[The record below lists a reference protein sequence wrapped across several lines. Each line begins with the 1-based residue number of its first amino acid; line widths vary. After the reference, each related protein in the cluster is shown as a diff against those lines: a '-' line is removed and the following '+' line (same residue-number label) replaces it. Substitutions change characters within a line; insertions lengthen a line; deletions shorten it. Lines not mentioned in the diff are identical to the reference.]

1 MAIDSN
7 LAKEIKA
14 RADIVDVISY
24 YLNSVQKKG
33 RRYAAVCPFHD
44 DHDPSL
50 QIDKEK
56 QIFRCYVCGTGGDV
70 FSFVQSYEKCS
81 FFDAI
86 KKVAE
91 IIGYDDPRLHERVQ
105 VKKVDE
111 TLTPIYNC
119 LTELQKFYAYGLT
132 TEEGKI
138 ARDYLDK
145 RHLSVEQREKFGL
158 GYAFKDGKM
167 VIQYLQ
173 QKGFSL
179 KNIEG
184 TGIALVQTT
193 GMNDNNSGRLIFP
206 IKDHNGQVVGF
217 SARRLVDDD
226 SAKYVNSP
234 DTKAFTKSNVLYNYY
249 LAKQTAKHDGFVY
262 VVEGFMD
269 VFALDSIGITS
280 CVALMSTK
288 LTNRHVEMLRNLGVE
303 VRLCLDG
310 DNPGQAAMMKIMTQL
325 DEAHIPYR
333 LVSVPLEVRD
343 PDEILKQDGE
353 DKLKAYVNTLVDPF
367 NFALN
372 YYKNISP
379 LGSVDDRKKVINH
392 FLPTIHALN
401 SQLEKDD
408 YIYKLSDATGF
419 SAQAIR
425 NALKE
430 YAEKHRESN
439 EPTYN
444 VNIELDETPSINKVD
459 RKMYRLDLAEFY
471 FLRLMFLDKQAVDF
485 YKENIRWFA
494 NEQYR
499 TVANFIIERTDSE
512 NEVTYSNIIN
522 DIQISELP
530 DSAALVDL
538 VTKIGL
544 MPTINYSE
552 KLMNDTYEV
561 ILSER
566 SRIHTRSS
574 LKKALEGKSPQE
586 QARLVATYLE
596 QTKVRKSEK

>member
-1 MAIDSN
+1 MPIDSN
-7 LAKEIKA
+7 LAKDIKA

-33 RRYAAVCPFHD
+33 RRYVAMCPFHD

-56 QIFRCYVCGTGGDV
+56 QIFRCYVCDSGGDV
-70 FSFVQSYEKCS
+70 FSFVQKYEKCS
-81 FFDAI
+81 FIEAI

-91 IIGYDDPRLHERVQ
+91 IIGYDDPRLHERVKVRQ
-105 VKKVDE
+105 VDE
-111 TLTPIYNC
+111 NLVPIYNC

-158 GYAFKDGKM
+158 GYAFKDGKI
-167 VIQYLQ
+167 VIQALQ

-184 TGIALVQTT
+184 TGIALVQTS

-234 DTKAFTKSNVLYNYY
+234 DTKAFTKSNVLYNYH
-249 LAKQTAKHDGFVY
+249 LAKQTAKHDGYVY

-288 LTNRHVEMLRNLGVE
+288 LTTKHVEMLRALGVE

-379 LGSVDDRKKVINH
+379 LGTVEDRKKVINH
-392 FLPTIHALN
+392 FLPAIQALN

-408 YIYKLSDATGF
+408 YIYKLSEATGF

-430 YAEKHRESN
+430 YASKHRESN

-444 VNIELDETPSINKVD
+444 VNVEIDENPVLDKVD
-459 RKMYRLDLAEFY
+459 KEYRRLDLAEY
-471 FLRLMFLDKQAVDF
+471 GFLRLMFLDKAAVDF
-485 YKENIRWFA
+485 YKENIRYFA
-494 NEQYR
+494 NEEYR
-499 TVANFIIERTDSE
+499 AIANFIIERSDADDI
-512 NEVTYSNIIN
+512 VTHSDIIN
-522 DIQISELP
+522 DIQVSELP
-530 DSAALVDL
+530 ESSSLVAI
-538 VTKIGL
+538 VTKLGL
-544 MPTINYSE
+544 ISNDKYS
-552 KLMNDTYEV
+552 KALMDDYYKV
-561 ILSER
+561 ICSER
-566 SRIHTRSS
+566 GRIHTRSS
-574 LKKALEGKSPQE
+574 LRKALEGKSPQE
-586 QARLVATYLE
+586 QARLVANYFDQLN
-596 QTKVRKSEK
+596 KRSGK

>member
-1 MAIDSN
+1 MAFDTS

-14 RADIVDVISY
+14 RADIVDVISH
-24 YLNSVQKKG
+24 YLNSVHKKG
-33 RRYAAVCPFHD
+33 RRYVAMCPFHD

-56 QIFRCYVCGTGGDV
+56 QMFRCYVCDSGGDV
-70 FSFVQSYEKCS
+70 FSFVQKYEKCT
-81 FFDAI
+81 FFEAI

-91 IIGYDDPRLHERVQ
+91 IIGYDDPRLHEQVK

-111 TLTPIYNC
+111 NLVPIYDC
-119 LTELQKFYAYGLT
+119 LTELQKFYSYGLT

-138 ARDYLDK
+138 ARDYLDN
-145 RHLSVEQREKFGL
+145 RHLSNEQRVKFGL
-158 GYAFKDGKM
+158 GYALKDGKM

-179 KNIEG
+179 KTIEN
-184 TGIALVQTT
+184 TGIALVQTS

-217 SARRLVDDD
+217 SARRLSEDLP
-226 SAKYVNSP
+226 SKYINSP
-234 DTKAFTKSNVLYNYY
+234 ETKVFTKSNILYNYY

-288 LTNRHVEMLRNLGVE
+288 LTSRHVEMLRALGVE
-303 VRLCLDG
+303 IRLCLDG
-310 DNPGQAAMMKIMTQL
+310 DKPGQEAMMRIMSQL
-325 DEAHIPYR
+325 DEAKLPYR
-333 LVSVPLEVRD
+333 LVSIPNEVRD

-353 DKLKAYVNTLVDPF
+353 EKLKTFINSLVDPF

-392 FLPTIHALN
+392 FLPAINALD

-408 YIYKLSDATGF
+408 YIYKLADATGF
-419 SAQAIR
+419 SAQAIK
-425 NALKE
+425 NYLVDYAKKHKE
-430 YAEKHRESN
+430 NN

-444 VNIELDETPSINKVD
+444 VNIEHSASLNTSRINKDYRRLSLAEYSVLKQMFLDAEAVKFYSENIKYFNDENYRTIANILVQNVD
-459 RKMYRLDLAEFY
+459 EGLPITNDEVINVIHSLDLA
-471 FLRLMFLDKQAVDF
+471 
-485 YKENIRWFA
+485 N
-494 NEQYR
+494 
-499 TVANFIIERTDSE
+499 SE
-512 NEVTYSNIIN
+512 ELITIVSNIAFATN
-522 DIQISELP
+522 EKYSK
-530 DSAALVDL
+530 ALLEDYY
-538 VTKIGL
+538 K
-544 MPTINYSE
+544 
-552 KLMNDTYEV
+552 V
-561 ILSER
+561 ILTER
-566 SRIHTRSS
+566 SRIHDKYM
-574 LKKALEGKSPQE
+574 LDKALEGKSPQE
-586 QARLVATYLE
+586 QARIIGDYIDR
-596 QTKVRKSEK
+596 TKRKSPK

>member
-1 MAIDSN
+1 MPIDSN
-7 LAKEIKA
+7 LAKDIKA

-33 RRYAAVCPFHD
+33 RRYVAMCPFHD

-56 QIFRCYVCGTGGDV
+56 QIFRCYVCDSGGDV
-70 FSFVQSYEKCS
+70 FSFVQKYEKCS
-81 FFDAI
+81 FIEAI

-91 IIGYDDPRLHERVQ
+91 IIGYDDPRLHERVKVRQ
-105 VKKVDE
+105 VDE
-111 TLTPIYNC
+111 NLVPIYNC

-158 GYAFKDGKM
+158 GYAFKDGKI
-167 VIQYLQ
+167 VIQALQ

-184 TGIALVQTT
+184 TGIALVQTS

-234 DTKAFTKSNVLYNYY
+234 DTKAFTKSNVLYNYH
-249 LAKQTAKHDGFVY
+249 LAKQTAKHDGYVY

-288 LTNRHVEMLRNLGVE
+288 LTTKHVEMLRALGVE

-353 DKLKAYVNTLVDPF
+353 DKLEAYVNTLVDPF

-379 LGSVDDRKKVINH
+379 LGTVEDRKKVINH
-392 FLPTIHALN
+392 FLPAIHALN

-408 YIYKLSDATGF
+408 YIYKLSEATGF

-430 YAEKHRESN
+430 YASKHRESN

-444 VNIELDETPSINKVD
+444 VNVEIDENPVLDKVD
-459 RKMYRLDLAEFY
+459 KEYRRLDLAEY
-471 FLRLMFLDKQAVDF
+471 GFLRLMFLDKAAVDF
-485 YKENIRWFA
+485 YKENIRYFA
-494 NEQYR
+494 NEEYR
-499 TVANFIIERTDSE
+499 AIANFIIERSDADDI
-512 NEVTYSNIIN
+512 VTHSDIIN
-522 DIQISELP
+522 DIQVSELP
-530 DSAALVDL
+530 ESSSLVAI
-538 VTKIGL
+538 VTKLGL
-544 MPTINYSE
+544 ISNDKYS
-552 KLMNDTYEV
+552 KALMDDYYKV
-561 ILSER
+561 ICSER
-566 SRIHTRSS
+566 GRIHTRSS
-574 LKKALEGKSPQE
+574 LRKALEGKSPQE
-586 QARLVATYLE
+586 QARLVANYFDQLN
-596 QTKVRKSEK
+596 KRSGK